1 MGISE
6 VRGWLGEFH
15 VFGLIFDLRISK
27 AACGVVRNF
36 YFRRCGWGQ
45 VGISK
50 VECRVVRNFAIS
62 KVQGR
67 RKGNFVFSAC
77 PVLG

>member
-1 MGISE
+1 MDEMSN
-6 VRGWLGEFH
+6 VKHRPQMTCSR
-15 VFGLIFDLRISK
+15 FDLRISK